1 MSLIITSSQDPS
13 NIPQLSISAPY
24 QFRNDFKSG
33 VKIPAN
39 SEIAVE
45 SVKIN
50 RNPTLDYEQ
59 GQVTLF
65 WMGERLATNASLSE
79 SMSWIIPS
87 INKIDRNLSPSD
99 FKDSF
104 LPMMKMAYSLH
115 PEINS
120 NNITMTPIHNT
131 TSVIHPFQGFRYN
144 IPQVSACATS
154 VIPPSGTEKVIFGA
168 AQWNGTTFTA
178 DADDTYVQLQPE
190 DEKGGPISLFDGKLK
205 FHNFLTSQDTWVVGL
220 MRPIY
225 NAPADAEYI
234 TANPTLR
241 HFAHTG
247 TKEGLGPDED
257 MMFDYAA
264 EAGEDGFL
272 RIYQAMPDSEGS
284 GKMVMSEVVYY
295 NKNNTSTSI
304 NNDPN
309 SSFATGTPI
318 PSASITDITFHIDN
332 EKLHITASG
341 EVVVAPNT
349 VSASFKDQVTKPVNQ
364 NCWKMYPTVGL
375 YDSGDDIDIS
385 VYRCRTNSTMFNN
398 KLVNNWAFKSC
409 VHANMNDVFEEA
421 VDDTTGLYVVNDPW
435 VGAKN
440 WPKTLDFRDI
450 MKSLVN
456 YEDEFNVP
464 HTSSFT
470 RPYHG
475 RSGSALASYEPLLIC
490 GKSERYTQNVVQEWT
505 PNSMNVLGFSPFA
518 VAPIENSIATTGAL
532 GGNASFTSTTRPSM
546 TSENSTFIRVPT
558 LNHKTLNFG
567 TGNPSKILF
576 QVPRFDNSGAETGA
590 LFFQNPDKTYID
602 LNNPTD
608 FTLTDLDINFV
619 RKDETFAKDL
629 TGSSEV
635 VFHIRQKSKL

>member
-33 VKIPAN
+33 VRIPAN

-154 VIPPSGTEKVIFGA
+154 LIPSSGTEKVIFGTGN
-168 AQWNGTTFTA
+168 WNGTEFEA
-178 DADDTYVQLQPE
+178 EADDTFIQLQPSGSY
-190 DEKGGPISLFDGKLK
+190 GGPISLFDGEVK
-205 FHNFLTSQDTWVVGL
+205 FNNFLTQSDTWVVGL

-225 NAPADAEYI
+225 NGSPDIEYI
-234 TANPTLR
+234 SGNPTLK
-241 HFAHTG
+241 HFAHSG

-257 MMFDYAA
+257 MMFDYAV
-264 EAGEDGFL
+264 ESGEDGYI
-272 RIYQAMPDSEGS
+272 RVYQSMPDSEGS

-295 NKNNTSTSI
+295 NDTDTSTSAS
-304 NNDPN
+304 NASN
-309 SSFATGTPI
+309 SSFVGANPI
-318 PSASITDITFHIDN
+318 PSASITDITFNIKN
-332 EKLHITASG
+332 EKVIVSASG
-341 EVVVAPNT
+341 KVVVSPNR
-349 VSASFKDQVTKPVNQ
+349 VSASFKDQITKPVNQ

-375 YDSGDDIDIS
+375 YEDTDEIRLAT
-385 VYRCRTNSTMFNN
+385 YRCRTNSTMFNN
-398 KLVNNWAFKSC
+398 ELPNNWAFKSC
-409 VHANMNDVFEEA
+409 IHADMNDVFEEA

-435 VGAKN
+435 TGAKN

-475 RSGSALASYEPLLIC
+475 LNASTLSTYEPLLIC
-490 GKSERYTQNVVQEWT
+490 GKSERYTQNIVQEWT

-518 VAPIENSIATTGAL
+518 VAPIEDSVTTTGAQ

-619 RKDETFAKDL
+619 RKNETFAKDL

-635 VFHIRQKSKL
+635 VFHIRSKAKM

>member
-1 MSLIITSSQDPS
+1 MSLLITSSQDPS
-13 NIPQLSISAPY
+13 NIPQINVSAPY
-24 QFRNDFKSG
+24 QYRNDFRSG

-50 RNPTLDYEQ
+50 RNPALDYEQ

-65 WMGERLATNASLSE
+65 WFGERLATNASLDE
-79 SMSWIIPS
+79 GMSWVIPS
-87 INKIDRNLSPSD
+87 INRIDRNLSPAD
-99 FKDSF
+99 FQENF

-115 PEINS
+115 PEIDS
-120 NNITMTPIHNT
+120 KNITMTPLHTT

-154 VIPPSGTEKVIFGA
+154 AVPPSGYEKVIFGSA
-168 AQWNGTTFTA
+168 TYNGTTLTA
-178 DADDTYVQLQPE
+178 DSDDTFVQLQPV
-190 DEKGGPISLFDGKLK
+190 DDVGGPISLFDGQIKYQ
-205 FHNFLTSQDTWVVGL
+205 NFLTTSDTWVVGL

-225 NAPADAEYI
+225 NAPPDGEYI

-241 HFAHTG
+241 HFAHSG

-257 MMFDYAA
+257 MMFDYAV
-264 EAGEDGFL
+264 EAGEDGYV
-272 RIYQAMPDSEGS
+272 RVYQSMPDSEGS

-295 NKNNTSTSI
+295 NNTDTSTSAS
-304 NNDPN
+304 NASN
-309 SSFATGTPI
+309 SSFTSGTPI
-318 PSASITDITFHIDN
+318 TVGSITDITFTINN
-332 EKLHITASG
+332 EKVIISASG
-341 EVVVAPNT
+341 NTIVSPNRT
-349 VSASFKDQVTKPVNQ
+349 SASFKDQITKPLNQ
-364 NCWKMYPTVGL
+364 NCWKMYPTIGL
-375 YDSGDDIDIS
+375 YEAGDDVDIAT
-385 VYRCRTNSTMFNN
+385 YRCRTNSTMYNN
-398 KLVNNWAFKSC
+398 SLPNNWAFKC
-409 VHANMNDVFEEA
+409 CIHADMDRVFEDA
-421 VDDTTGLYVVNDPW
+421 VSDDTGEYVVNQPW
-435 VGAKN
+435 RDAKN
-440 WPKTLDFRDI
+440 WPRGLDFRDV

-456 YEDEFNVP
+456 YDDEFNVP
-464 HTSSFT
+464 HTSNAT
-470 RPYHG
+470 RVYLG
-475 RSGSALASYEPLLIC
+475 RNGSALGQYEPIIIC
-490 GKSERYTQNVVQEWT
+490 GKSERYTQNLVQEWT
-505 PNSMNVLGFSPFA
+505 PNSMNALGFAPFA
-518 VAPIENSIATTGAL
+518 VAPIEDSVSTSGTL
-532 GGNASFTSTTRPSM
+532 GGNASFISTTRPAM
-546 TSENSTFIRVPT
+546 TSEHSTFIRVPT

-608 FTLTDLDINFV
+608 FTITDLDVHFV